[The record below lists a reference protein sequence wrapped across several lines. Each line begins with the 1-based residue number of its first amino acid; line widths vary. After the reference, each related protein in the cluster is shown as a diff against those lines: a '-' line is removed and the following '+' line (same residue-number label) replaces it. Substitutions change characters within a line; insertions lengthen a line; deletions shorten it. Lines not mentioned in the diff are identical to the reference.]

1 MTGYYFEAATVGDTF
16 PGERCANGE
25 LLYETLRER
34 ERNPYEPCNSTV
46 LTSPAHSWDG
56 VLHTINKNIYC
67 GVGILPALIHER
79 AGCPPHKID

>member
-34 ERNPYEPCNSTV
+34 ERNPYEPRNSTV
-46 LTSPAHSWDG
+46 LTSPAHS
-56 VLHTINKNIYC
+56 
-67 GVGILPALIHER
+67 
-79 AGCPPHKID
+79 